1 MPGSL
6 FPCLSDTAMA
16 MRLTL
21 LYIWKKAWLI
31 DVLYGIQIEQKLL
44 QKIIQVLLNNLFAN
58 FRLKN
63 ISIHKLIMTGDS
75 ITDECPCVVPSTS
88 AVHHYLHLRYEQP
101 EPRLTVQSIIG
112 ILVRRMMLSW
122 AGSMYMQGVGREH
135 VHAGSAEGLLH
146 PGGIDCGGGDCV
158 NLVLIRNDT
167 GGFLWLRE
175 AFFCYLPW
183 I

>member
-1 MPGSL
+1 MMELQSESESDITMSAASCWRKVVMPGSL
-6 FPCLSDTAMA
+6 FPCLSNTAMA
-16 MRLTL
+16 VRPTL

-44 QKIIQVLLNNLFAN
+44 QKIIQVF
-58 FRLKN
+58 LKF
-63 ISIHKLIMTGDS
+63 SLKKHKLHKLIMTGDS

-122 AGSMYMQGVGREH
+122 ACTCRECWGSPTYRGYR
-135 VHAGSAEGLLH
+135 
-146 PGGIDCGGGDCV
+146 
-158 NLVLIRNDT
+158 
-167 GGFLWLRE
+167 LWWWRL
-175 AFFCYLPW
+175 C
-183 I
+183 